1 MLLFNAAFHS
11 LIVSIAHRTL
21 SSAQQTS
28 VLCLCRSRFRLARSV
43 FSYGE
48 CKCLCGHPSQ
58 VKKPPRPTAKKPISL
73 LRRTLARPGLAVL
86 LTESKPSGAA
96 AAAAAQHRHT
106 WSEWTTLT
114 GDDDSDGD
122 GAGDVDKRCSV
133 HSGQAQQA
141 DAARSRQEMLTQ
153 SQTQI

>member
-11 LIVSIAHRTL
+11 LIVSIARRTL

-28 VLCLCRSRFRLARSV
+28 VLCLRLCRSRFRSLR
-43 FSYGE
+43 
-48 CKCLCGHPSQ
+48 LCGHSSQ
-58 VKKPPRPTAKKPISL
+58 VKKPPRATAKKPISL
-73 LRRTLARPGLAVL
+73 LIRTLAQPGLPVL
-86 LTESKPSGAA
+86 LTESKPSAA
-96 AAAAAQHRHT
+96 AAAEAAQDRHT

-114 GDDDSDGD
+114 GDDDSD

-153 SQTQI
+153 SQTQTQT